1 MEELA
6 VQLAETATE
15 VAVDQEAVE
24 DLPTLGW
31 RLTTLIVTITRE
43 WDTLI
48 LTSEPILIQEAW
60 MGLMESEA
68 EMAMLRS
75 KMGPMAPMVLTN
87 T

>member
-43 WDTLI
+43 
-48 LTSEPILIQEAW
+48 
-60 MGLMESEA
+60 
-68 EMAMLRS
+68 
-75 KMGPMAPMVLTN
+75 
-87 T
+87 